1 MGLYS
6 DKLWKACRL
15 IKEYN
20 GKLAEIKLPAG
31 VKAPKPINDERFVE
45 KLVKMG
51 GVADE
56 LIRQCSWEE
65 LENCGLPRLLARDV
79 CKVFRAN
86 EVEPEEVVRQWKPL
100 LKMWKL
106 HWRDHIDLA
115 EKLDAAAREH
125 GWHLETEDHVEK
137 TLDAKQFQALL
148 IDIRDEHLA
157 EGMVNTLRLGSI
169 FGNQRPRETW
179 EPVLKSWDLSW
190 DDHQE
195 LARRLNDAAIKKGW
209 KTSSEKLEIPNLTL
223 GKEFQRELVDIRDEY
238 LSESN

>member
-20 GKLAEIKLPAG
+20 AKLAEMQLPKG
-31 VKAPKPINDERFVE
+31 IKAPKPINDERFIE
-45 KLVKMG
+45 KLVKIG

-79 CKVFRAN
+79 CKIFRAN

-100 LKMWKL
+100 LKAWKL

-115 EKLDAAAREH
+115 EKLDKASREQ
-125 GWHLETEDHVEK
+125 GWHLETEDRIEK
-137 TLDAKQFQALL
+137 KLDAKEFRQLL
-148 IDIRDEHLA
+148 EDIRDDHLA
-157 EGMVNTLRLGSI
+157 DKQLDS
-169 FGNQRPRETW
+169 
-179 EPVLKSWDLSW
+179 
-190 DDHQE
+190 
-195 LARRLNDAAIKKGW
+195 
-209 KTSSEKLEIPNLTL
+209 
-223 GKEFQRELVDIRDEY
+223 
-238 LSESN
+238 

>member
-15 IKEYN
+15 IKGYN
-20 GKLAEIKLPAG
+20 AELVDMKLPAG
-31 VKAPKPINDERFVE
+31 VKKPKPINDERFIE
-45 KLVKMG
+45 KLVKIG

-79 CKVFRAN
+79 CKVFRAD

-115 EKLDAAAREH
+115 EKLDAASREH
-125 GWHLETEDHVEK
+125 GWHADTEDHIDK
-137 TLDAKQFQALL
+137 KLSAKEFQALL
-148 IDIRDEHLA
+148 LDIRNEHLSDEDPQEKEA
-157 EGMVNTLRLGSI
+157 RNHTALGVYIYPNKNFLYEESSD
-169 FGNQRPRETW
+169 
-179 EPVLKSWDLSW
+179 KS
-190 DDHQE
+190 
-195 LARRLNDAAIKKGW
+195 
-209 KTSSEKLEIPNLTL
+209 KLD
-223 GKEFQRELVDIRDEY
+223 Q
-238 LSESN
+238 S